1 MPTKFSEEEQK
12 RIKQKL
18 IAKGTKLFSRYGF
31 SKTSVKEITE
41 AAGISKGAF
50 YSFFDSKA
58 ELYYYVVEAEA
69 QKIREKA
76 KNILTGKNGN
86 AKDQIR
92 KFMHFLLN
100 RVENNNL
107 TRRLFEENEFEKV
120 VQKLG
125 PDKMDQHRQFSFD
138 AFVPIFRKWQE
149 KGEIIEGDPEVLLGV
164 IRAVF
169 AVALHKEEIGE
180 DIFPE
185 VMDKLIEFVSQGIG
199 KE

>member
-1 MPTKFSEEEQK
+1 MPTKFSEQEQK
-12 RIKQKL
+12 WIREKL
-18 IAKGTKLFSRYGF
+18 MNQSRKLFSRYSF

-125 PDKMDQHRQFSFD
+125 PDKMDQHRQFSVD
-138 AFVPIFRKWQE
+138 SFVPIFRKWQE